1 MFTKLGRGVVR
12 HPWWVIGA
20 WVLLAAAII
29 ATAPKLTTS
38 NEESDFLPQHYD
50 SIKAINL
57 QSDKYPDQTTVGGI
71 VVMDRADG
79 AKLTP
84 ADSAAVKK
92 IASDL
97 SAKPHAPISSVVL
110 GPPAPN
116 GLVQTM
122 SVNFAKDADPY
133 GDEAKEAIKKL
144 RTDLGNQVKG
154 GDLHYGVTGGTA
166 QGIDAEESD
175 SKAEALIG
183 LATIGLIFVLL
194 LVIFRSPVIAILPIV
209 LIMLVSQVATG
220 LIAFANEAFN
230 LNADSSVSVILI
242 IVMFGIGTDYILFL
256 MFRYRERL
264 RMGEDKKTAMVSA
277 VSRVGEAIASAA
289 GAVIAAF
296 MALVLSSLG
305 IFKAIGPA
313 LAIAVA
319 VMLVAGLTLVPAV
332 VSLMGKKV
340 FWPSKAWQREPKRAM
355 SARIG
360 NSLGRRPGL
369 YAIISGGLLVVLSIF
384 AFGFKPSFDFGSSS
398 LPKEA
403 ESTIALDTL
412 KKGLPAGTTDPSTVL
427 VTADQ
432 GKALS
437 QAELAP
443 YAARLSK
450 VEGVGQVSPP
460 QLSTDKTTAAYSVT
474 LDDDPMSDKALDVVG
489 GPLRDA
495 AHQSPPGTTAYV
507 GGTTSVFVDI
517 DDAMVR
523 DYKVV
528 FPVAALIIMLI
539 LALLL
544 RSLVAP
550 LYLMLSVGLGFGAT
564 LGATV
569 LLIQNSSST
578 GGLIF
583 MLPMYMYLFVVAL
596 GTDYNILMVARLREE
611 AREGLPP
618 REAAAKAFQ
627 HAGPTVAAAGL
638 ILAGSFASLMLAGNE
653 LMVSMGFAIS
663 FGIGIAAFVMA
674 MFFTPAITALMGH
687 AAWWP
692 GHGDEKKKVSS
703 QGQPPHERELEL
715 AGRHR
720 S

>member
-1 MFTKLGRGVVR
+1 MFAKLGKGVVR

-20 WVLLAAAII
+20 WIIIAAAII

-38 NEESDFLPQHYD
+38 NEESDFLPQHYE
-50 SIKAINL
+50 SIKAAQL
-57 QSDKYPDQTTVGGI
+57 QESKYPDATTLGGI
-71 VVMDRADG
+71 VVIDRKDGKALTAADN
-79 AKLTP
+79 AKIKQITSELGQSP
-84 ADSAAVKK
+84 K
-92 IASDL
+92 
-97 SAKPHAPISSVVL
+97 APVSSVVA

-116 GLVQTM
+116 HLVQTLGINY
-122 SVNFAKDADPY
+122 VKDADAY
-133 GDEAKEAIKKL
+133 GDDARDTIKGM
-144 RTDLGNQVKG
+144 RTNLSNQVKDTG
-154 GDLHYGVTGGTA
+154 LRAAVTGSTA
-166 QGIDAEESD
+166 QAIDGEEAD
-175 SKAEALIG
+175 SKSEALIG
-183 LATIGLIFVLL
+183 LATIGLIIVLL
-194 LVIFRSPVIAILPIV
+194 LIIFRSPVIALLPIV
-209 LIMLVSQVATG
+209 LILLVSQVATG
-220 LIAFANEAFN
+220 LIAFANEAFD
-230 LNADSSVSVILI
+230 LNADGSISVILI

-264 RMGEDKKTAMVSA
+264 RMGEDKKTAMVSS
-277 VSRVGEAIASAA
+277 VGRVGEAIASAA

-305 IFKAIGPA
+305 LFRAIGPA

-332 VSLMGKKV
+332 VSLLGSKV
-340 FWPSKAWQREPKRAM
+340 FWPSKAWKREPKRAM

-360 NSLGRRPGL
+360 RSLGRRPGL
-369 YAIISGGLLVVLSIF
+369 YAIVTGGILIALSVF
-384 AFGFKPSFDFGSSS
+384 SLGFKPSFDFGSSS
-398 LPKEA
+398 LPKNA

-412 KKGLPAGTTDPSTVL
+412 KKGLPAGSTDPSTVL
-427 VTADQ
+427 VTSERGALNQ
-432 GKALS
+432 G
-437 QAELAP
+437 ELTS
-443 YAARLSK
+443 YAARLGK
-450 VEGVGQVSPP
+450 VPGVGTISPP
-460 QLSTDKTTAAYSVT
+460 ELSQDKSTATYQVT
-474 LDDDPMSDKALDVVG
+474 LDDDPGSDKALDVVS

-495 AHQSPPGTTAYV
+495 AHQSPPGTHAYV
-507 GGTTSVFVDI
+507 GGTTSVFVDL

-528 FPVAALIIMLI
+528 FPVAALIIMVI

-583 MLPMYMYLFVVAL
+583 MLPIYMYLFVVAL

-611 AREGLPP
+611 AREGLSP
-618 REAAAKAFQ
+618 RDAAAKAFQ

-663 FGIGIAAFVMA
+663 FGIGVAAFIMA
-674 MFFTPAITALMGH
+674 MFFTPALTALLGH

-692 GHGDEKKKVSS
+692 GHGDAKRGGSS
-703 QGQPPHERELEL
+703 KEHPPEREFEL
-715 AGRHR
+715 VGTRR
-720 S
+720 